1 MKFVVKIQKKTI
13 NKKGIVEYE
22 NLKTVELAQF
32 SPEVATVAEAKANP
46 EEGVTVSMYVSHDHP
61 IPDGYASK
69 KLEYTTQ
76 IWKAVQYTKAEALK
90 ALEECPF

>member
-13 NKKGIVEYE
+13 NKKGVVEYE

-32 SPEVATVAEAKANP
+32 SQPVADLGEKLAKEHDASL
-46 EEGVTVSMYVSHDHP
+46 TMYVSHDHP
-61 IPDGYASK
+61 IPEGYASK
-69 KLEYTTQ
+69 RLEYTTQ
-76 IWKAVQYTKAEALK
+76 IWKAVQLNEAEALK